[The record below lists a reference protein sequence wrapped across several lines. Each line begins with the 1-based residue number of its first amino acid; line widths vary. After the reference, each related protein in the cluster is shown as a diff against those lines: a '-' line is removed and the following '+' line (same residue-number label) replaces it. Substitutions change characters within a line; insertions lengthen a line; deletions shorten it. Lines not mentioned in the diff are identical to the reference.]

1 MSEPELQYRWIEG
14 QGHAFG
20 APGIEPRWTSSEKN
34 TVCTAYSASSR
45 LWFTTSHG
53 ILNEIFYP
61 TIDKPQTRDLGLL
74 VTDGQTFL
82 HEEKRDLDSTFG
94 YIDPTAPAPQ
104 VVNRCPQGRYSLT
117 KEIISDPHA
126 PVVLMRVRLTAEDEW
141 LPRLKVYA
149 LLAPH
154 IQVGGAGNSARSL
167 EIAGRRVILAWKG
180 GTSLAMTTD
189 RGFVRTS
196 CGFVGASDGYRDLI
210 RNYQMRWEFGSA
222 LDGNLAVMGEI
233 DLGPKH
239 EFVLAIGFGGGHHAA
254 LTRTIGSLNTD
265 FDVHKDRFIEQW
277 QRSAG
282 AKELEKYSQDNG
294 KLLRTSHNMLLA
306 HEDKTFPGA
315 FIASASIPWGQAAS
329 DEDLG
334 GYHLVW
340 TRDMVQ
346 SATALLAMDRPQTSL
361 RALIYLACT
370 QKPDG
375 GFAQNFWVDGRPYW
389 TGMQLDE
396 VAFPIILAW
405 RLWKLHAI
413 HDFALVTFVE
423 RAAGFLVRHGPVTQ
437 QERWEENS
445 GYSPS
450 TLAVVISGL
459 VCAADILAA
468 HGSAEQAA
476 FFGQYADWIESH
488 LEEWTVTE
496 QGVLYPPV
504 KRHYMR
510 IRPAACGDPYA
521 RTGCDVGTVH
531 INNREPGERTE
542 FPAPEVIDAGFLE
555 LVRYGIRKA
564 DDPLIVDSLKVVD
577 AILKIDTQFGPC
589 WRRYNHDGYGQ
600 RKDGSPFKVW
610 GQGRAWPL
618 LTGERAHYELAAGHD
633 IQPLIRAMEG
643 FSSPGGML
651 PEQIWDHADLAQKGM
666 LYARPSGSAM
676 PLVWAHAE
684 YLKLLRSVHEG
695 RVFDRLQVVED
706 RYAQTRISPAVE
718 IWLMIRQTL
727 GMQAGRTLRLVTEQ
741 AFQLVWTKDGWTH
754 TSHADSRPV
763 GSAGHYA
770 DIPTT
775 VSDTGQAEWTFYWTG
790 DRRWEGRNFSTML
803 ESAKAM

>member
-104 VVNRCPQGRYSLT
+104 VVNRCPHGRYSLT

-423 RAAGFLVRHGPVTQ
+423 RAAGFLVRHGPVT
-437 QERWEENS
+437 
-445 GYSPS
+445 
-450 TLAVVISGL
+450 
-459 VCAADILAA
+459 
-468 HGSAEQAA
+468 
-476 FFGQYADWIESH
+476 
-488 LEEWTVTE
+488 
-496 QGVLYPPV
+496 
-504 KRHYMR
+504 M
-510 IRPAACGDPYA
+510 
-521 RTGCDVGTVH
+521 
-531 INNREPGERTE
+531 
-542 FPAPEVIDAGFLE
+542 
-555 LVRYGIRKA
+555 
-564 DDPLIVDSLKVVD
+564 
-577 AILKIDTQFGPC
+577 
-589 WRRYNHDGYGQ
+589 
-600 RKDGSPFKVW
+600 
-610 GQGRAWPL
+610 
-618 LTGERAHYELAAGHD
+618 
-633 IQPLIRAMEG
+633 
-643 FSSPGGML
+643 
-651 PEQIWDHADLAQKGM
+651 
-666 LYARPSGSAM
+666 
-676 PLVWAHAE
+676 
-684 YLKLLRSVHEG
+684 
-695 RVFDRLQVVED
+695 
-706 RYAQTRISPAVE
+706 
-718 IWLMIRQTL
+718 
-727 GMQAGRTLRLVTEQ
+727 
-741 AFQLVWTKDGWTH
+741 
-754 TSHADSRPV
+754 
-763 GSAGHYA
+763 
-770 DIPTT
+770 
-775 VSDTGQAEWTFYWTG
+775 
-790 DRRWEGRNFSTML
+790 
-803 ESAKAM
+803 